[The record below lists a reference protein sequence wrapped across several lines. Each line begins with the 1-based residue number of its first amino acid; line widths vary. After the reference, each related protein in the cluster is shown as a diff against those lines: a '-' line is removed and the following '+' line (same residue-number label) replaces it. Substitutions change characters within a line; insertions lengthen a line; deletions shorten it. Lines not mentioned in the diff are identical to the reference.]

1 MNLFWVHDAYFGYH
15 EKILRRVR
23 VKRLL
28 WFLLI
33 MALLALVLAL
43 WVLHG
48 PIHPSWHQ
56 GALPS
61 IKLQR
66 V

>member
-1 MNLFWVHDAYFGYH
+1 MHDAYLGYL
-15 EKILRRVR
+15 EEILRRVM
-23 VKRLL
+23 VKKLL

-48 PIHPSWHQ
+48 PMHPSWHQ

-66 V
+66 M